1 MKTTLFTNVVY
12 FASLIL
18 FIFIPQT
25 LLGQKTYTLENCVNE
40 FSKDKAVTTGA
51 GYQYWFADETFLSDG
66 RTLKLSVVE
75 KGKASHAPHKHVEDE
90 FLFVLEG
97 TAEFYLDG
105 KTKVV
110 GPLTSLYCPSNVEHG
125 IKNAGDTQL
134 KYLVIRKYEGRK

>member
-1 MKTTLFTNVVY
+1 MQKPSTTFIMSFFFSL
-12 FASLIL
+12 ASLP
-18 FIFIPQT
+18 FS
-25 LLGQKTYTLENCVNE
+25 LLAQKTYTLENCVNE
-40 FSKDKAVTTGA
+40 FSKEKAAPTPA
-51 GYQYWFADETFLSDG
+51 GYQYWFADDKFLSDG

-134 KYLVIRKYEGRK
+134 KYLVIRKYDPK